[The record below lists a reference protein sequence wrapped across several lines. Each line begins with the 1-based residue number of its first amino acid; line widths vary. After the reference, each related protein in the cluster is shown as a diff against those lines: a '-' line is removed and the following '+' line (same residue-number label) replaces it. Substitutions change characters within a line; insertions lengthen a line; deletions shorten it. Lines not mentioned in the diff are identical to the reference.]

1 MRDLFLLAALSV
13 STTSTADVL
22 PEDSTGP
29 FSGGFGLPG
38 IEEGGALAAAGRFH
52 TGFSIITA
60 SHAIVEEEGDES
72 LIIDGETIRT
82 LVDVRYGVRP
92 GLEVGIELPYVMHQA
107 GNLDSLIDTW
117 HDIFSLPEGTRDDR
131 PQDVLDFTYSTAEG
145 DVVAFTERTQGL
157 GDVRLFAGL
166 DLASSDKHKRA
177 LRLSVKLP
185 TGEAEDLLG
194 SGGTDVSV
202 GVSGDIIAA
211 GDNPDFSVFY
221 RANVTY
227 LGEPDVLA
235 DIYNDVVWQFSAGF
249 AYALHPCFAL
259 NAQSTLR
266 TSLYDSEIETLGEPA
281 LTLTFGGTIKLTDRL
296 SLGLGVT
303 EDIKVNSAPDV
314 TFNVGLR
321 YRP

>member
-1 MRDLFLLAALSV
+1 MRTVLVLAAMLCA
-13 STTSTADVL
+13 TTSVADVL
-22 PEDSTGP
+22 PEDITGP

-72 LIIDGETIRT
+72 LIIDGETIRA
-82 LVDVRYGVRP
+82 LVDIRYGVRP
-92 GLEVGIELPYVMHQA
+92 GLEIGVELPYVMHQA

-117 HDIFSLPEGTRDDR
+117 HDIFRLPEGTRDDR
-131 PQDVLDFTYSTAEG
+131 PRDILDFTYSNGDG
-145 DVVAFTERTQGL
+145 DVLTFTERSQGL

-166 DLASSDKHKRA
+166 DLASSDRHKRA
-177 LRLSVKLP
+177 LRLSVKFP
-185 TGEAEDLLG
+185 TGDGDDLLG
-194 SGGTDVSV
+194 SGGTDLSL
-202 GVSGDIIAA
+202 GVAGDIIGI
-211 GDNPDFSVFY
+211 GDSAKFSVFY

-227 LGEPDVLA
+227 VGEPDLLA
-235 DIYNDVVWQFSAGF
+235 DIYKDVIWQFSGGF
-249 AYALHPCFAL
+249 AYWLYPRFAL

-266 TSLYDSEIETLGEPA
+266 TTLYESEIETLGEPA

>member
-1 MRDLFLLAALSV
+1 MRQLFLPAALLAS
-13 STTSTADVL
+13 SMSTADVL

-29 FSGGFGLPG
+29 FAGGFGLPG
-38 IEEGGALAAAGRFH
+38 MGEGGLLTAAGRFH
-52 TGFSIITA
+52 SGFSIITA
-60 SHAIVEEEGDES
+60 SHAIVETEGDES
-72 LIIDGETIRT
+72 LVIDGETIRA
-82 LVDVRYGVRP
+82 LIDVRYGIRP
-92 GLEVGIELPYVMHQA
+92 GLELGVELPYVMHQA

-117 HDIFSLPEGTRDDR
+117 HDIFNLPEGSRDDR
-131 PQDVLDFTYSTAEG
+131 PQDILDFTYSNAIG

-166 DLASSDKHKRA
+166 DLASSDNHKRS
-177 LRLSVKLP
+177 LRLSVKFP
-185 TGEAEDLLG
+185 TGDAEELLG

-211 GDNPDFSVFY
+211 RDSGDFSLFY

-227 LGEPDVLA
+227 LGEPDLLA
-235 DIYNDVVWQFSAGF
+235 DIYNDLVWQFSAGV
-249 AYALHPCFAL
+249 AYPLHPRFAL

-266 TSLYDSEIETLGEPA
+266 TSLYDSDIETLGEPA
-281 LTLTFGGTIKLTDRL
+281 LTLTFGGTIRLTERL

-314 TFNVGLR
+314 TFNLGFR